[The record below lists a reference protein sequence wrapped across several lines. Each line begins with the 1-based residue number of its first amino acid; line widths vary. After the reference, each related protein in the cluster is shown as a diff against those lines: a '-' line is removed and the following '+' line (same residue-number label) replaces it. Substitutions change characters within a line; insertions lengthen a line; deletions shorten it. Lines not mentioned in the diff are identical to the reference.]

1 MRYWIVI
8 FILTLICF
16 RGVCAGDDING
27 SANLTYRS
35 TETKTGDEEES
46 SWAFIQTYNF
56 QMTKELTSK
65 INFAANLGVNVNE
78 TNDTKTT
85 LLTPDIRLNL
95 RNEYF
100 DADTGYRITE
110 KGLDILTMVS
120 DEDRLTTESWNANFS
135 TRSEKYPKVRLSYNE
150 DMKYDHQAVRKTDT
164 KTTNFFG
171 SADYTYRFLNFN
183 YDYRNNVSDD
193 YVTECTTET
202 DTHDGR
208 VDFRKSFWKNKIAT
222 SGSYS
227 IINTKTEIITGS
239 QEVRLKKKR
248 EAIHGLYAHDP
259 TPLSGPLNDKYD
271 ALKDGDKTTRVTTPT
286 DINIGEG
293 TDRNIGLELSFAE
306 DVELIYLY
314 TTKPDSAFNADN
326 FTWAA
331 YSSKDN
337 NVWEPITGADF
348 KYDTNENRFE
358 ISFPKPKTK
367 AEYFKIVNT
376 KSDPN
381 DLYVTE
387 IEAYGFVTYAPFT
400 TIETEH
406 TTQTIQANLGYKPT
420 DWLSFTYD
428 FMQDQREETQQ
439 EEEPDQEKTR
449 RQTHNATGRVE
460 KQLHKYLTAGAQY
473 QKRLEYNY
481 EAEDKTTDTYLLQFL
496 SSPLK
501 TLDTDLSL
509 NHTVSKEGGETQ
521 SKSSSAL
528 LQISAKLRDGANLD
542 VNGDITRSENP
553 VSQSDTTTKSVNS
566 NLRLEL
572 TRMLTA
578 EIEYNNNW
586 TETEN
591 PDGSA
596 SGRSWDGKTTFYWRP
611 SHEFYFRASCAM
623 NSQNDGDKTFQM
635 QYNMNWLMTE
645 KMQFSMGHTLDEV
658 VDKFDICDIFDIYK
672 SDTLKSTYS
681 ADLSWNLSRTFS
693 LRFNYDLKRQEAD
706 ETTETQTFSTNLSA
720 RF

>member
-1 MRYWIVI
+1 MYDMKFWIAV
-8 FILTLICF
+8 FLLTLVCF
-16 RGVCAGDDING
+16 RGVCAGDDISG

-35 TETKTGDEEES
+35 TETKTGEEEES
-46 SWAFIQTYNF
+46 SWGLTQAYNL
-56 QMTKELTSK
+56 QMTKEFTSK
-65 INFAANLGVNVNE
+65 VNFAANLGINVNE

-135 TRSEKYPKVRLSYNE
+135 TKSDKYPKVRLRYNE
-150 DMKYDHQAVRKTDT
+150 DMNYDHLTVRKTDS
-164 KTTNFFG
+164 KTTNFSG
-171 SADYTYRFLNFN
+171 SADYAYRFLNFS

-202 DTHDGR
+202 NTHDGR
-208 VDFRKSFWKNKIAT
+208 VDFRKSFWENKIAT

-227 IINTKTEIITGS
+227 ITNTKTETTTGGQNVR
-239 QEVRLKKKR
+239 QEEKR
-248 EAIHGLYAHDP
+248 KALHGLYADDS
-259 TPLSGPLNDKYD
+259 TPLSGTLNDAYD

-286 DINIGEG
+286 EINIGG
-293 TDRNIGLELSFAE
+293 IGNTDQNIGLELNFAE

-314 TTKPDSAFNADN
+314 TTTPDPAFNADN

-331 YSSKDN
+331 YSSADN
-337 NVWEPITGADF
+337 NIWNLITSNADF
-348 KYDTNENRFE
+348 EYDTNENRFE
-358 ISFPKPKTK
+358 ISFSKTN
-367 AEYFKIVNT
+367 ARYFKIVNT
-376 KSDPN
+376 SNDLK

-387 IEAYGFVTYAPFT
+387 IEAYGFVTFAPFT
-400 TIETEH
+400 TTETEH
-406 TTQTIQANLGYKPT
+406 TTQIIQADLGYKPT

-428 FMQDQREETQQ
+428 FKQDQREETQR
-439 EEEPDQEKTR
+439 EDEPDQEKTR

-460 KQLHKYLTAGAQY
+460 RQLHKYLTASAQY
-473 QKRLEYNY
+473 QKRFEYDS
-481 EAEDKTTDTYLLQFL
+481 EAEDKTTDTYLVQFL
-496 SSPLK
+496 SSPLE

-528 LQISAKLRDGANLD
+528 FQISAKLRDGADLD
-542 VNGDITRSENP
+542 VNANITRSENP
-553 VSQSDTTTKSVNS
+553 LSQSETTTKSVSS

-572 TRMLTA
+572 TRMLTT

-591 PDGSA
+591 PDDSTT
-596 SGRSWDGKTTFYWRP
+596 GRTHDAKCTLYWRP
-611 SHEFYFRASCAM
+611 SHDFYFRGSYGIDRDE
-623 NSQNDGDKTFQM
+623 NSGDETSQQ
-635 QYNMNWLMTE
+635 QYNMSWLMSE
-645 KMQFSMGHTLDEV
+645 KMQLNIGCTLNRNDAV
-658 VDKFDICDIFDIYK
+658 
-672 SDTLKSTYS
+672 SSTYS
-681 ADLSWNLSRTFS
+681 SDLSWNLSRTFT
-693 LRFNYDLKRQEAD
+693 LRFSYDLTRLEAD
-706 ETTETQTFSTNLSA
+706 EITETQTFSTNLSA

>member
-1 MRYWIVI
+1 MLECWNKSMKCWIAV
-8 FILTLICF
+8 LLVTLVCF
-16 RGVCAGDDING
+16 RGVCAGDDISG

-35 TETKTGDEEES
+35 TDTKTGEEEDN
-46 SWAFIQTYNF
+46 SWGFIQAYDL
-56 QMTKELTSK
+56 QMTKDFTSK
-65 INFAANLGVNVNE
+65 VDFTANLGINVNE

-85 LLTPDIRLNL
+85 LLTPDLRLNI

-110 KGLDILTMVS
+110 NGLDILTMGS

-135 TRSEKYPKVRLSYNE
+135 TKSEKYPRVRLRYNE
-150 DMKYDHQAVRKTDT
+150 DRNYDYLALRETDE
-164 KTTNFFG
+164 KTTNFSG
-171 SADYTYRFLNFN
+171 SADYEYRFLNFY
-183 YDYRNNVSDD
+183 YDYRNNVLDD

-202 DTHDGR
+202 NTHDGR

-227 IINTKTEIITGS
+227 ITNTKTETTTGG
-239 QEVRLKKKR
+239 QEVRQEEKR
-248 EAIHGLYAHDP
+248 KALHGLYADDS
-259 TPLSGPLNDKYD
+259 TPLSGTLNDTYD

-286 DINIGEG
+286 EINIGG
-293 TDRNIGLELSFAE
+293 GIGNTDQNIGLELSFAE

-314 TTKPDSAFNADN
+314 TEKPDFALSHTAFTWDVYSSADNNNWNLITSNAD
-326 FTWAA
+326 F
-331 YSSKDN
+331 
-337 NVWEPITGADF
+337 E
-348 KYDTNENRFE
+348 YDTNENRFE
-358 ISFPKPKTK
+358 ISFPKTK
-367 AEYFKIVNT
+367 ARYFKIVNT
-376 KSDPN
+376 ANDLN

-387 IEAYGFVTYAPFT
+387 IEAYGFVTFAPFT
-400 TIETEH
+400 TTETEQ

-428 FMQDQREETQQ
+428 FTQDQREETQQ
-439 EEEPDQEKTR
+439 EDEPDQEKTS

-460 KQLHKYLTAGAQY
+460 KQLHKYLTASAQY
-473 QKRLEYNY
+473 QKRLEYDS
-481 EAEDKTTDTYLLQFL
+481 EAEDKTTDTYLLHFL

-509 NHTVSKEGGETQ
+509 NHTVSKEDSETQ

-528 LQISAKLRDGANLD
+528 LQISAKLRDGADLD
-542 VNGDITRSENP
+542 VNANITRSENP
-553 VSQSDTTTKSVNS
+553 LSQSETTTKSVNS

-578 EIEYNNNW
+578 EIEYNKNW

-591 PDGSA
+591 PDDSTT
-596 SGRSWDGKTTFYWRP
+596 GRTHAAKCTLYWRP
-611 SHEFYFRASCAM
+611 SHDFYFRGSYGVDRDE
-623 NSQNDGDKTFQM
+623 NSGDETSQQ
-635 QYNMNWLMTE
+635 QYNMSWLMSE
-645 KMQFSMGHTLDEV
+645 KMQLNIGCTLNRNDAV
-658 VDKFDICDIFDIYK
+658 
-672 SDTLKSTYS
+672 SSTYS
-681 ADLSWNLSRTFS
+681 SDLSWNLSRTFT
-693 LRFNYDLKRQEAD
+693 LRFSYDLTCQEAD